1 MINFFRSFFQSK
13 LGLGLTIGF
22 LVLIALAFAAGD
34 IGNTGTFGG
43 LSGTN
48 SVAVVGEE
56 DVTTAELR
64 ESAANAVRQVQQEN
78 PTLTMD
84 SFLADGG
91 LKQVL
96 DTLLDRVSV
105 SEFGRMLGLRAG
117 DNLINSEI
125 QMIPAFRG
133 PDGNFSEDAY
143 RAALR
148 AQNLTDKIVRE
159 DLTDGLIAR
168 QVLIPAVFGTKFPE
182 AITKRYVSQL
192 KERRE
197 GSIGIVPAAAYAPEG
212 DPNDKQLQAFY
223 KANRDDFKRPERRQI
238 RYAEFGT
245 DAIGDRAKPTEA
257 EIRARYEKNAAAY
270 SAREERTFTQL
281 IVPTKQAAES
291 FVKQIDGGTSID
303 QVASQAGLETASI
316 GPVTKEDFARSMNS
330 AVADAAFAAS
340 EGSIAKVARSPLGY
354 HVIRVDKIERT
365 AARSLDQV
373 RSEIEEELRA
383 EKQRVAINEF
393 AAEIEE
399 RLNKGESLGDIA
411 SGLKLDVQ
419 TTQPLLQSG
428 AVFDGQQGER
438 APDNVMPLV
447 ATAFQMQEGK
457 PQIAEVRPGEA
468 FVLFEAANITSAA
481 TPPLKEIRKEVANA
495 WKLAEGAKEAKKAA
509 DRILKRVSEGSTL
522 AQAVRAENKPL
533 PPVQAVNLTREQLM
547 QQPGNPPI
555 ALMFAMTAGS
565 AKRLATGQNA
575 GYFLVDLDK
584 ITAGKVEKDD
594 PLMQQ
599 ASVGYGNILS
609 REYGDQL
616 RAAIRKEVGVETN
629 PDAIEAVRRELTG
642 AKR

>member
-64 ESAANAVRQVQQEN
+64 ESTNNALRQVQDQD
-78 PTLTMD
+78 PTLTMEG
-84 SFLADGG
+84 FLENGG
-91 LKQVL
+91 LMQVL
-96 DTLLDRVSV
+96 DSMLDRVSV

-143 RAALR
+143 RAAIR
-148 AQNLTDKIVRE
+148 GQGLTDKIVRE
-159 DLTDGLIAR
+159 DLSAGLIAK
-168 QVLIPAVFGTKFPE
+168 QVLVPAVFGSKIPD
-182 AITKRYVSQL
+182 AILKRYVSQL

-197 GSIGIVPAAAYAPEG
+197 GSIGLVPAAAYAPEG
-212 DPNDKQLQAFY
+212 DPTDKQLQAYY
-223 KANRDDFKRPERRQI
+223 KANRDDFQRPERRKI
-238 RYAEFGT
+238 RYAEFGI
-245 DAIGDRAKPTEA
+245 DAIGDRAKPTDA
-257 EIRARYEKNAAAY
+257 EIRERYKKNATAY

-291 FVKQIDGGTSID
+291 FVKQIADGASID
-303 QVASQAGLETASI
+303 QVASQAGLETASV
-316 GPVTKEDFARSMNS
+316 GPVTKEDFARSVNS

-340 EGSIAKVARSPLGY
+340 DGSIATVARSPLGY
-354 HVIRVDKIERT
+354 HVIRVDSVKRT
-365 AARSLDQV
+365 AARSLDQA

-411 SGLKLDVQ
+411 DSLKLNVE
-419 TTQPLLQSG
+419 TTQPLVQSG

-438 APDNVMPLV
+438 APDMVMPLV

-468 FVLFEAANITSAA
+468 FVLFEAADIAPAA
-481 TPPLKEIRKEVANA
+481 TPPLKDIREEVVNG

-509 DRILKRVSEGSTL
+509 DRILKRMADGSTL
-522 AQAVRAENKPL
+522 AQAVRAEKKPL
-533 PPVQAVNLTREQLM
+533 PPVQPISLTREQLM

-555 ALMFAMTAGS
+555 ALMFAMSAGS
-565 AKRLATGQNA
+565 AKRLEAGQGM

-594 PLMQQ
+594 PLIKQ
-599 ASVGYGNILS
+599 AATGYGNILS
-609 REYGDQL
+609 RELGDQL
-616 RAAIRKEVGVETN
+616 RIAIRKEVGVERN
-629 PDAIEAVRRELTG
+629 PDAIETVRRDLSG
-642 AKR
+642 ANR